1 MPAMFVSTS
10 VAMMD
15 QVQDR
20 RWVLPWGFAASVVL
34 HLLAAAL
41 LVFEL
46 PASLPQPQ
54 EEEAIKVDLVPPPK
68 PPEKAKAEPPPPAE
82 KPQPEKPPQEPEKP
96 EQAKAETPPAA
107 SKDTASRQPSPALR
121 AVVQFGEKDA
131 GPRQALDGDSAEDG
145 SSPPAASREPDEKD
159 LAAPPTVTAA
169 GAAIQVPPPGTPG
182 AKAPKAEEPA
192 KAQKTPKLQKAR
204 KLFSANATGDP
215 IATTA
220 MRDLPRGVRVGELCA
235 SEIRQQLL
243 HASPPYLAEGYPR
256 YELKEGTVLEARRAA
271 FRAGG
276 EWYDLSFRCE
286 VDADATKVVSFAF
299 GVGDLIPRSEWN
311 SRKPPLQ

>member
-1 MPAMFVSTS
+1 MFLSTS

-20 RWVLPWGFAASVVL
+20 RWILPWGFAASVVL

-46 PASLPQPQ
+46 PVPLPQPQ

-82 KPQPEKPPQEPEKP
+82 KPKPEKPRQEPEKP

-107 SKDTASRQPSPALR
+107 SKDTAPPAPVLR
-121 AVVQFGEKDA
+121 PVVQFGEKDA

-145 SSPPAASREPDEKD
+145 SSPPAASREPDEKE
-159 LAAPPTVTAA
+159 LAEPPTVTAA

-182 AKAPKAEEPA
+182 TKAPKAAEPA
-192 KAQKTPKLQKAR
+192 EAQKTPKLQKAK

-220 MRDLPRGVRVGELCA
+220 MGDMPRGVRVGELCA

-243 HASPPYLAEGYPR
+243 HASPPYLAQQYPR
-256 YELKEGTVLEARRAA
+256 YELNEGTVLEARRAN
-271 FRAGG
+271 FSAGG
-276 EWYDLSFRCE
+276 QWYDLSFRCE

-299 GVGDLIPRSEWN
+299 GVGDVVPPSEWK
-311 SRKPPLQ
+311 SRRLPLP

>member
-1 MPAMFVSTS
+1 
-10 VAMMD
+10 
-15 QVQDR
+15 
-20 RWVLPWGFAASVVL
+20 
-34 HLLAAAL
+34 

-46 PASLPQPQ
+46 PVPLPQPQ
-54 EEEAIKVDLVPPPK
+54 EEAIKVDLVPPP
-68 PPEKAKAEPPPPAE
+68 PEKAKAEPPPAE
-82 KPQPEKPPQEPEKP
+82 KPEKPRQEPEKP
-96 EQAKAETPPAA
+96 EQAKAEPPPAA
-107 SKDTASRQPSPALR
+107 SKDTAPPSSVLKP
-121 AVVQFGEKDA
+121 VVQFGEKDA
-131 GPRQALDGDSAEDG
+131 GPREALDGNSAEDG
-145 SSPPAASREPDEKD
+145 SPPPAASRQPDEKE
-159 LAAPPTVTAA
+159 LAQPPTVTAA

-182 AKAPKAEEPA
+182 AKAPKAAEPA
-192 KAQKTPKLQKAR
+192 EAQKTPKLQKAK

-220 MRDLPRGVRVGELCA
+220 MGDMPRGMRVGELCA

-243 HASPPYLAEGYPR
+243 HASPPYLAERYPR
-256 YELKEGTVLEARRAA
+256 YELKDGTVLEARRAA

-299 GVGDLIPRSEWN
+299 GIGDLIPRSEWK